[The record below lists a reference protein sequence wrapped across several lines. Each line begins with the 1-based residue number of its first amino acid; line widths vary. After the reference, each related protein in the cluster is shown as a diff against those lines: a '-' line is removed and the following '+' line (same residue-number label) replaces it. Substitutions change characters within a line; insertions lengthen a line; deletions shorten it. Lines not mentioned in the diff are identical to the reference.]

1 MYARVIEGR
10 EFVFGVSGKLI
21 MNALVMYDRETD
33 SLWSQ
38 FLGVALKGPLAGTL
52 LEPIGTTLTEWATW
66 RKLHPDTLVLDQRG
80 FARDQY
86 SSYYR
91 GASAGVLGETN
102 RDDRLD
108 PKEFVLGLQLDS
120 LARAYP
126 FRYLSSRPLVHER
139 LGETE
144 LLVVFD
150 ADSATGVIFDRTLDG
165 RALSFDVEPG
175 DSLLMRDRETGTVW
189 SGLTGEALSGP
200 LAGEQLERLPSFPS
214 FWFAWADFFPDAE
227 LFEGESFQ
235 G

>member
-1 MYARVIEGR
+1 MYAREVEGR
-10 EFVFGVSGKLI
+10 ELLFGVSGKLI

-38 FLGVALKGPLAGTL
+38 FLGVAVKGPLEGTR

-66 RKLHPDTLVLDQRG
+66 RELHPDTLVLDQRG
-80 FARDQY
+80 FAHDQY
-86 SSYYR
+86 SSYYQR
-91 GASAGVLGETN
+91 ASAGVVGQTN
-102 RDDRLD
+102 PDDRLD
-108 PKEFVLGLQLDS
+108 PKEFVLGLQLGD
-120 LARAYP
+120 LTRAYP
-126 FRYLSSRPLVHER
+126 FRHLNSRPLVHDR

-165 RALSFDVEPG
+165 RALSFEVEPG

-189 SGLTGEALSGP
+189 SALTGKALSGP
-200 LAGEQLERLPSFPS
+200 LAGEELERLPSFPS
-214 FWFAWADFFPDAE
+214 FWFAWADFFPGAD
-227 LFEGESFQ
+227 LFQ

>member
-10 EFVFGVSGKLI
+10 ELVFGVSGKLI

-38 FLGVALKGPLAGTL
+38 FPGVAVKGPLAGTL

-66 RKLHPDTLVLDQRG
+66 RELHPDTLVLDQRRLR
-80 FARDQY
+80 RDQY
-86 SSYYR
+86 SLYYE
-91 GASAGVLGETN
+91 GPSPGILGETN

-108 PKEFVLGLQLDS
+108 TKEFVIGLQLGD
-120 LARAYP
+120 LTRAYP
-126 FRYLSSRPLVHER
+126 FRYLNSRPLVHDR

-214 FWFAWADFFPDAE
+214 FWFAWADFFPGAE